1 MPFIS
6 DHAARIMLS
15 AMQSPSRPH
24 VDPVAINRTT
34 VQPRIARAAA
44 RPHSGRR

>member
-6 DHAARIMLS
+6 DSAARIMLS
-15 AMQSPSRPH
+15 AMQSPSRPQ
-24 VDPVAINRTT
+24 VAPVAVSRTT
-34 VQPRIARAAA
+34 VKPRIARAAA